1 MRKILFLHILW
12 LSRAEDSLIYTMA
25 GSGKGRPCR
34 FPFIHKGIEYSNC
47 TEASIID
54 PKQG

>member
-1 MRKILFLHILW
+1 MLW